1 MSEMSVAAEL
11 LLRLEGF
18 DELIAGAIESGNWEC
33 LNSLLTNR
41 QLMLEQVC
49 SLPLQEHERKL
60 AVNRMVLMQDADR
73 CFMAAVHTQKQALQK
88 QVASLVH
95 ERKAIQAYQ
104 SD

>member
-1 MSEMSVAAEL
+1 VPEMSAAAEL

-18 DELIAGAIESGNWEC
+18 DELIAGAIESGDWVC
-33 LNSLLTNR
+33 LNALLTNR

-49 SLPLQEHERKL
+49 SLPLQELERERV
-60 AVNRMVLMQDADR
+60 VNRLVSMQYADR
-73 CFMAAVHTQKQALQK
+73 NFMAAVHTQKQALQK

-95 ERKAIQAYQ
+95 DRKAIQAYQ